1 MRYDQSV
8 QHSAEI
14 LRMVLPQLPRHPAA
28 YHPITYAL
36 WYEYNAGI
44 NPPLKSRIDALV
56 AEGRT
61 IDDGLAADLYRELI
75 LDPWSS
81 RALQVNEQLKGLVS
95 HFEDSAGRTCAD
107 AESFNRHWDEF
118 AGELDAAPP
127 ELRDRIAAPIAEGGV
142 VADQAADDRAENLE
156 RESAIEALV
165 DHIQV
170 AVDIG
175 ASDAWIAKADVLAN
189 RLRGYLRPA
198 RYLTFH
204 ELKNPEAAHG

>member
-1 MRYDQSV
+1 MS
-8 QHSAEI
+8 E
-14 LRMVLPQLPRHPAA
+14 
-28 YHPITYAL
+28 
-36 WYEYNAGI
+36 
-44 NPPLKSRIDALV
+44 
-56 AEGRT
+56 
-61 IDDGLAADLYRELI
+61 ADLALAERETNNLRQH
-75 LDPWSS
+75 LLWAAHYLSP
-81 RALQVNEQLKGLVS
+81 
-95 HFEDSAGRTCAD
+95 
-107 AESFNRHWDEF
+107 AERI
-118 AGELDAAPP
+118 